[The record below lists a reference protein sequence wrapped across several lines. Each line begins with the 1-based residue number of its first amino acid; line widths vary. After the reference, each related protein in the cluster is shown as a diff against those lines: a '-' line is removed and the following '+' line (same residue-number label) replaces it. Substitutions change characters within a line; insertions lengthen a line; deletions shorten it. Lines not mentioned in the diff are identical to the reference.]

1 MNSNIVNVIKE
12 QIEAGEVAFSKTLAQ
27 QFAAQIIEQVEDGG
41 RETLNALAQLEFF
54 SQVIETAKSKIREIA
69 TDELDLYGNEAKTGV
84 TKYGV
89 TFKLKESG
97 VRYNYTQTPK
107 FNEIKAKEDE
117 IAEQR
122 KALED
127 QLKILKAPTTMI
139 EQETGEMIDLFP
151 AIKTS
156 KTTCEISLS
165 K

>member
-1 MNSNIVNVIKE
+1 MNTNIVDTIKE
-12 QIEAGEVAFSKTLAQ
+12 QIEAGELTFSKSLAQ
-27 QFAAQIIEQVEDGG
+27 QYAAQIIGQVEEGG

-54 SQVIETAKSKIREIA
+54 SQVIDAAKSKIREIA
-69 TDELDLYGNEAKTGV
+69 TDELDLYGPESKTGV

-89 TFKLKESG
+89 TFKLKETG

-107 FNEIKAKEDE
+107 FNEIKAKEDA

-122 KALED
+122 KSLEE
-127 QLKILKAPTTMI
+127 QLKILKSAATMI
-139 EQETGEMIDLFP
+139 DQETGEMIDLFP
-151 AIKTS
+151 ATKSS

>member
-12 QIEAGEVAFSKTLAQ
+12 QIESGEVTFSKTLAQ

-54 SQVIETAKSKIREIA
+54 SQVIEAAKSKIREIA

-107 FNEIKAKEDE
+107 FNEIKAKEEE

-127 QLKILKAPTTMI
+127 QLKILKSPTTMI

>member
-12 QIEAGEVAFSKTLAQ
+12 QIEAGEVTFSKTLAQ
-27 QFAAQIIEQVEDGG
+27 QFAAQIIEQVEEGG

-54 SQVIETAKSKIREIA
+54 SQVIEAAKSKIREIA

>member
-12 QIEAGEVAFSKTLAQ
+12 QIESGEVTFSKTLAQ

-54 SQVIETAKSKIREIA
+54 SQVIEAAKSKIREIA

-107 FNEIKAKEDE
+107 FNEIKAKEEE

-156 KTTCEISLS
+156 KTTCEISIS

>member
-127 QLKILKAPTTMI
+127 QLKILKTPTTMI